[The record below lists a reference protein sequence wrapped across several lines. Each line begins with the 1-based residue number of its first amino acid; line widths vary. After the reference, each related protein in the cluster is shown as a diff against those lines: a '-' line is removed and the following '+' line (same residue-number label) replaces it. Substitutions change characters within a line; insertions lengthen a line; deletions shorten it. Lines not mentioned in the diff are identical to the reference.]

1 VTARDLLSAY
11 LTGIAMGCADAVP
24 GVSGGTIALIAGVYE
39 RLVAA
44 LTAIEPARIRRLAAG
59 LAPANRGDALAAF
72 REMDGPFLAALG
84 AGVLTAVV
92 TVLRLVAH
100 LLSVVPVLTFGF
112 FFGLI
117 AASAAVLLGEV
128 DLSTLGRRAAAAA
141 GFLIA
146 FLASGFAAGA
156 LGSGPG
162 IAFLAGAAAVSA
174 MVLPGVSGSLLLL
187 ILGQYAYMTGALA
200 AFLDAVAA
208 AAAGN
213 GILPAVRAAPP
224 VAAFCAGGLVGLFT
238 VAHAVRRALRRRRRA
253 TVAFL
258 VSLVVGALRAP
269 VAAVGREL
277 AATGGTWSDAAPA
290 FAGAALLGAAAV
302 LVLNRYTGAIEY

>member
-1 VTARDLLSAY
+1 MEV
-11 LTGIAMGCADAVP
+11 
-24 GVSGGTIALIAGVYE
+24 
-39 RLVAA
+39 
-44 LTAIEPARIRRLAAG
+44 
-59 LAPANRGDALAAF
+59 
-72 REMDGPFLAALG
+72 PFLLVLG
-84 AGVLTAVV
+84 VGVLSAVV
-92 TVLRLVAH
+92 TVANAVDVAYH
-100 LLSVVPVLTFGF
+100 QYPGLTFSF

-117 AASAAVLLGEV
+117 AASVVVLLGEV
-128 DLSTLGRRAAAAA
+128 SVETPGRVAA
-141 GFLIA
+141 GVAGFTLA
-146 FLASGFAAGA
+146 FVVSGLSQGNVLPGGLAVLFVTGA
-156 LGSGPG
+156 VA
-162 IAFLAGAAAVSA
+162 ICA